1 MTMLQRTV
9 PSPILSLSILVLWV
23 GLAGGVTWGSVL
35 MGTTL
40 AIVVPLLTASF
51 WPDRPQVQAYGK
63 AISLSLL
70 FLWDIVVA
78 NIDVAKRILGPMD
91 RLKPAFLDVPLE
103 IDDPFVA
110 TIFASMI
117 SLTPGTVSVD
127 IDRER
132 KLVIVHILHVDDQE
146 TAIRDM
152 KNRYEVPLKEIFGC

>member
-1 MTMLQRTV
+1 MTMMQRILPGPV
-9 PSPILSLSILVLWV
+9 LSLSILVLWL
-23 GLAGGVTWGSVL
+23 GLAGGFSVGQFL
-35 MGTTL
+35 LGAAL
-40 AIVVPLLTASF
+40 AIVVPLITASF
-51 WPDRPQVQAYGK
+51 WPERPNVVAYGK

-78 NIDVAKRILGPMD
+78 NIDVAKRILGRMD
-91 RLKPAFLDVPLE
+91 QLKPAFLDVPLA

-132 KLVIVHILHVDDQE
+132 KLVIVHILHVEDEQA
-146 TAIRDM
+146 AIRDM
-152 KNRYEVPLKEIFGC
+152 KSRYEAPLKEIFGC